1 MKPHHTHQ
9 TRQPLHKKKEG
20 LAAGSLVFVGDGQP
34 EATRIRTHLYSA
46 GSYEVVE
53 GFVLPKENQRCWVQI
68 SGLSNI
74 MSIVEVAKAFSLST
88 LSLEDVFST
97 DQRLKLDSYEQYLA
111 ITLRILPTE
120 TTEDQQLSLFLGKHW
135 VLSITEYA
143 SEVFLP
149 AIRQL
154 EDPQT
159 KLQGGNSSVLFHTLI
174 DRVVDQY
181 LVRADELENETDELE
196 QLVITSPSSTD
207 APTIH
212 RHKAKILSL
221 RRMTSPLKD
230 ILATMIRVEHP
241 FLDKNTKILL
251 TDIQDHALW
260 LAEEC
265 EMLRETVSSVMEVY
279 LSSLDTKMNSIMK
292 VLTIISTI
300 FIPLTFLTGLYG
312 MNFSYMPLAAYR
324 WGFYGML
331 VCCMLVVFAMA
342 YYFWRKRWW

>member
-1 MKPHHTHQ
+1 
-9 TRQPLHKKKEG
+9 LHKRKEG
-20 LAAGSLVFVGDGQP
+20 LAAGSLAFVEDGQL
-34 EATRIRTHLYSA
+34 ETTKIHTHLYSA
-46 GSYEVVE
+46 GSYKMLE
-53 GFVLPKENQRCWVQI
+53 GFVLPAENQRCWVQI
-68 SGLSNI
+68 SGLSSI
-74 MSIVEVAKAFSLST
+74 MSIVEVAKAFSLSS

-97 DQRLKLDSYEQYLA
+97 NQRMKLDNYEQYLA
-111 ITLRILPTE
+111 VTLRILPTE
-120 TTEDQQLSLFLGKHW
+120 TTEEQQLSLFLGKHW

-143 SEVFLP
+143 SDVFIP

-154 EDPQT
+154 ENSQST
-159 KLQGGNSSVLFHTLI
+159 LQGGASSVLFHALI

-181 LVRADELENETDELE
+181 LVRADELGNETDELE
-196 QLVITSPSSTD
+196 QLVITSPSDTD
-207 APTIH
+207 APAIH
-212 RHKAKILSL
+212 QHKAKILSL

-230 ILATMIRVEHP
+230 ILATLIRVEHP

-251 TDIQDHALW
+251 TDIQDHAIW

-312 MNFSYMPLAAYR
+312 MNFSYIPLATYR

-331 VCCMLVVFAMA
+331 VCCLLVVFTMA
-342 YYFWRKRWW
+342 FFFRSKRWW

>member
-9 TRQPLHKKKEG
+9 PHHTSHKRKEG
-20 LAAGSLVFVGDGQP
+20 LAAGSLVFAGEGQP
-34 EATRIRTHLYSA
+34 ETTKIRTHLYSEE
-46 GSYEVVE
+46 SYQMVD
-53 GFVLPKENQRCWVQI
+53 GFVLPAENQRCWIQI
-68 SGLSNI
+68 SGLSSI
-74 MSIVEVAKAFSLST
+74 MSIVEVAKAFSLSN

-97 DQRLKLDSYEQYLA
+97 DQRIKLDSYEQYLA
-111 ITLRILPTE
+111 VTLRILATA
-120 TTEDQQLSLFLGKHW
+120 TTKDQQLSLFLGNNW

-143 SEVFLP
+143 SDVFLP

-154 EDPQT
+154 EDSQA
-159 KLQGGNSSVLFHTLI
+159 KLQGGASSILFHTLV

-196 QLVITSPSSTD
+196 QLVITAPNDTD
-207 APTIH
+207 APAIH
-212 RHKAKILSL
+212 RQKAKILTL

-230 ILATMIRVEHP
+230 ILATLIRVEHP

-265 EMLRETVSSVMEVY
+265 EMLRETVSSIMEVY

-312 MNFSYMPLAAYR
+312 MNFSYIPLANYR

-331 VCCMLVVFAMA
+331 VCCMLVVFGMA
-342 YYFWRKRWW
+342 YYFWRKQWW

>member
-1 MKPHHTHQ
+1 M
-9 TRQPLHKKKEG
+9 
-20 LAAGSLVFVGDGQP
+20 
-34 EATRIRTHLYSA
+34 
-46 GSYEVVE
+46 
-53 GFVLPKENQRCWVQI
+53 
-68 SGLSNI
+68 
-74 MSIVEVAKAFSLST
+74 
-88 LSLEDVFST
+88 
-97 DQRLKLDSYEQYLA
+97 
-111 ITLRILPTE
+111 
-120 TTEDQQLSLFLGKHW
+120 
-135 VLSITEYA
+135 LSITEYA

-159 KLQGGNSSVLFHTLI
+159 KLQGGDSSVLFHTLI

-221 RRMTSPLKD
+221 RRMTSPLKRYPRHHD
-230 ILATMIRVEHP
+230 QSGNTPFWIR
-241 FLDKNTKILL
+241 NTKILL

-265 EMLRETVSSVMEVY
+265 EMLRETVSSIMEVY

-300 FIPLTFLTGLYG
+300 FIPLNLSDRSLWDEFLIHAPCNL
-312 MNFSYMPLAAYR
+312 
-324 WGFYGML
+324 
-331 VCCMLVVFAMA
+331 
-342 YYFWRKRWW
+342 